1 MRKTILA
8 AGIAM
13 ILAVPAL
20 GVEFL
25 GVDLCRDPVS
35 TAIRLPEDSPMV
47 VKSVEAGKA
56 GGLVILFSA
65 QTGEPL
71 QLVDDLMETEIG
83 RRGSGSEKGLT
94 WASTDVV
101 AYAQPIS
108 TSYAA
113 LAIRGGSA
121 CAPPVEAEAAVP
133 VAASAAPF
141 AATTD
146 STAAAPPPATSTV
159 ADPPPPPTVNL
170 LPATPAGVAP
180 SPQPQAVSDFEL
192 LGKLQHQPAADDWV
206 DVMGVVANHTSDGY
220 KLATFDL
227 SLYDA
232 SGALMCVDTISVS
245 VLKTGQE
252 RAFRDSIRCPG
263 YTPQAVVGW
272 KLQFAGGY

>member
-8 AGIAM
+8 TGIAM
-13 ILAVPAL
+13 TLAVPAL

-35 TAIRLPEDSPMV
+35 TAIRLPEDAPMV

-71 QLVDDLMETEIG
+71 QLVDDLMEIEIG

-94 WASTDVV
+94 WASTDIV

-113 LAIRGGSA
+113 LAIRGGSV
-121 CAPPVEAEAAVP
+121 CASPVEAEVPPAAS
-133 VAASAAPF
+133 ASAAPV
-141 AATTD
+141 AAATD
-146 STAAAPPPATSTV
+146 STAVAPPPAASTV

-180 SPQPQAVSDFEL
+180 APQPQAVPDFEL
-192 LGKLQHQPAADDWV
+192 LGKLQHQPAADSWV
-206 DVMGVVANHTSDGY
+206 DVMGVVANHTPDGY

-227 SLYDA
+227 ILYDA
-232 SGALMCVDTISVS
+232 SGALICVDTISVS
-245 VLKTGQE
+245 VLKSGQE

-263 YTPQAVVGW
+263 YARESVGSW